1 MLVGHEGHDDAG
13 VYLVRPDLVAV
24 QSIDVFGPVVDD
36 PYDFGRV
43 AAANALSDLWAMGV
57 EPAIAVAFLA
67 FPPDKIPLDSVADI
81 LRGGRDTV
89 DEAGASIIGGH
100 TIRDVEPKYGLAVT
114 GFASPDAVW
123 SNGGARPGDAI
134 VLTKPLGSGVLTTA
148 LKAGELDGDTIA
160 SLTRLMTTLNRGAYV
175 HARAFSIHGAT
186 DVTGFGLLGHLLEM
200 ADASGLSAHVDAS
213 CVPLLDAARELAE
226 QGRVP
231 GGTRK
236 NLAWLGER
244 CVFDAEIPDA
254 MRLLLADA
262 QTSGGL
268 LLALPK
274 GEADQLVRRLDPVCD
289 QSPAIIGRF
298 EEATGAPCVSV
309 TRR

>member
-100 TIRDVEPKYGLAVT
+100 TIRDVEPACTLT
-114 GFASPDAVW
+114 AS
-123 SNGGARPGDAI
+123 AR
-134 VLTKPLGSGVLTTA
+134 
-148 LKAGELDGDTIA
+148 
-160 SLTRLMTTLNRGAYV
+160 RRHRG
-175 HARAFSIHGAT
+175 
-186 DVTGFGLLGHLLEM
+186 
-200 ADASGLSAHVDAS
+200 
-213 CVPLLDAARELAE
+213 P
-226 QGRVP
+226 
-231 GGTRK
+231 
-236 NLAWLGER
+236 
-244 CVFDAEIPDA
+244 
-254 MRLLLADA
+254 
-262 QTSGGL
+262 
-268 LLALPK
+268 
-274 GEADQLVRRLDPVCD
+274 
-289 QSPAIIGRF
+289 SPAG
-298 EEATGAPCVSV
+298 
-309 TRR
+309 